1 MTGLLWLVLV
11 IVDAALIAGFVN
23 AAIGGVVGLILAV
36 LVFLF
41 VARRRRSAIAVGRRE
56 MWNTPP
62 HDRYSNSSDLH

>member
-11 IVDAALIAGFVN
+11 IVAAA
-23 AAIGGVVGLILAV
+23 LILAV

-41 VARRRRSAIAVGRRE
+41 VARRRQSAIAVGRRE

-62 HDRYSNSSDLH
+62 HDRYSNSSDLY